1 MIRKL
6 QITDYPK
13 IINLLAQLTQTP
25 PISIELYQKQF
36 NKLNVNDLHLVI
48 EKEGEIIGYGS
59 IIIDFK
65 FYRNCKNIG
74 HIEDIVIDNKQRGKG
89 YAKIIMN
96 NLIDY
101 GLKQNC
107 YKFILNC
114 KDEFIEFYKKYNFVK
129 FNNNMIKYI

>member
-13 IINLLAQLTQTP
+13 IIILLAQLTQTP
-25 PISIELYQKQF
+25 PISRELYQKQF

>member
-1 MIRKL
+1 M
-6 QITDYPK
+6 
-13 IINLLAQLTQTP
+13 
-25 PISIELYQKQF
+25 
-36 NKLNVNDLHLVI
+36 VI

-74 HIEDIVIDNKQRGKG
+74 HIEDIVIDIKQRGKG

-129 FNNNMIKYI
+129 SNNNMIKYI

>member
-6 QITDYPK
+6 QITEYPK

-25 PISIELYQKQF
+25 PISRELYQKQF

-74 HIEDIVIDNKQRGKG
+74 HIEDIVIDIKQRGKG

-129 FNNNMIKYI
+129 SNNNMIKYI

>member
-25 PISIELYQKQF
+25 PISRELYQKQF

-74 HIEDIVIDNKQRGKG
+74 HIEDIVIDIKQRGKG

-129 FNNNMIKYI
+129 SNNNMIKYI

>member
-25 PISIELYQKQF
+25 PISRELYQKQF